1 MALKEYAYQ
10 GRTYQF
16 EESEA
21 PEGAVELLPRN
32 AKASQAPADK
42 AARRPTNK
50 ARTARAKKEG

>member
-21 PEGAVELLPRN
+21 PEGAVELRPRD
-32 AKASQAPADK
+32 AKAAQAPADK
-42 AARRPTNK
+42 AARKPANK
-50 ARTARAKKEG
+50 ARSPRARKEG